1 MAPFDT
7 KKEER
12 RERFRILASVLLFVF
27 LFTFGIFLLSVGYV
41 NAKLLEGNPQMAAQW
56 AAWMAAC
63 VGGLFISIGTTIYGI
78 VLALDY

>member
-12 RERFRILASVLLFVF
+12 RERLRILASALLIVF
-27 LFTFGIFLLSVGYV
+27 LFAVGVFLFAVGYV

-56 AAWMAAC
+56 AAWTAAC
-63 VGGLFISIGTTIYGI
+63 IAGLFISIGTTIYGI
-78 VLALDY
+78 VTALDY

>member
-41 NAKLLEGNPQMAAQW
+41 NAKQLEGNAQMAAQW
-56 AAWMAAC
+56 AAWIAASLA
-63 VGGLFISIGTTIYGI
+63 GLFISIGTTIYGI
-78 VLALDY
+78 VTALDY

>member
-12 RERFRILASVLLFVF
+12 RERLRILASVMLFIFLLTFGVF
-27 LFTFGIFLLSVGYV
+27 LFAVGYV

-63 VGGLFISIGTTIYGI
+63 CAGLFISIGTTIYGI

>member
-12 RERFRILASVLLFVF
+12 LERFRILASVLLIVF
-27 LFTFGIFLLSVGYV
+27 LFVVGVFLFAVGYV

-56 AAWMAAC
+56 AAWIAAC
-63 VGGLFISIGTTIYGI
+63 FAMS
-78 VLALDY
+78 

>member
-12 RERFRILASVLLFVF
+12 RERLRILASVLLFVC
-27 LFTFGIFLLSVGYV
+27 LFSFGVFLLSVGYV

-56 AAWMAAC
+56 AAWIAAC
-63 VGGLFISIGTTIYGI
+63 FAGLFISTGTTIYGI
-78 VLALDY
+78 ATALDY

>member
-12 RERFRILASVLLFVF
+12 RERFRILASVLLFVCLFIFGVF
-27 LFTFGIFLLSVGYV
+27 LFAVGYV
-41 NAKLLEGNPQMAAQW
+41 NANLLEGNPQMATQW
-56 AAWMAAC
+56 AAWIAAC
-63 VGGLFISIGTTIYGI
+63 FAGLFISIGTTIYGI

>member
-56 AAWMAAC
+56 AAWIAAC
-63 VGGLFISIGTTIYGI
+63 FAGLFISIGTTIYGI
-78 VLALDY
+78 VTALDY

>member
-12 RERFRILASVLLFVF
+12 LERFRILASVLLIVF
-27 LFTFGIFLLSVGYV
+27 LFVVGVFLFAVGYV

-63 VGGLFISIGTTIYGI
+63 VGGLFITIGTTIYGI
-78 VLALDY
+78 VLAIDY

>member
-12 RERFRILASVLLFVF
+12 RERFRILASVLLFIF
-27 LFTFGIFLLSVGYV
+27 LFIFGIFLLSVGYV

-56 AAWMAAC
+56 AAWIAAC
-63 VGGLFISIGTTIYGI
+63 FAGLFISIGTTIYGI
-78 VLALDY
+78 VTALDY

>member
-12 RERFRILASVLLFVF
+12 RERFRILAGVLLFIFLLTFGVF
-27 LFTFGIFLLSVGYV
+27 LFAVGYV

-56 AAWMAAC
+56 AAWIAAC
-63 VGGLFISIGTTIYGI
+63 FVGLFISIGTTIYGI
-78 VLALDY
+78 VTALDY